1 MHYLAD
7 TNILLR
13 LIKSNISDELLH
25 QASAPSK

>member
-13 LIKSNISDELLH
+13 LNKSNISDELLH
-25 QASAPSK
+25 QASAPTK